1 MFGVTVGHQ
10 ALGAQISDSTVFGPA
25 SGSTAKLHGQKGDVP
40 ATPDRIC
47 GGQLSR
53 QRRRADLV
61 AATGGRHLALEIFL
75 IFYVTC
81 IAMTW
86 WFYLRKSFMAKQA
99 PSLAE
104 TRV

>member
-1 MFGVTVGHQ
+1 VRDHQ
-10 ALGAQISDSTVFGPA
+10 
-25 SGSTAKLHGQKGDVP
+25 HGYVDDR
-40 ATPDRIC
+40 DRIC
-47 GGQLSR
+47 GAQLSR
-53 QRRRADLV
+53 QIRRADLV
-61 AATGGRHLALEIFL
+61 AATGGPHLALEIFL

-99 PSLAE
+99 PSSAE

>member
-1 MFGVTVGHQ
+1 MIG
-10 ALGAQISDSTVFGPA
+10 I
-25 SGSTAKLHGQKGDVP
+25 
-40 ATPDRIC
+40 RIC
-47 GGQLSR
+47 GAQLSR

-61 AATGGRHLALEIFL
+61 AATGGPHLALEIFL

>member
-1 MFGVTVGHQ
+1 MLPVKP
-10 ALGAQISDSTVFGPA
+10 AQGIQFAAAGNLICWGRELIRRRRDTPA
-25 SGSTAKLHGQKGDVP
+25 
-40 ATPDRIC
+40 
-47 GGQLSR
+47 QLSR

-61 AATGGRHLALEIFL
+61 AATGGPHLALEFFR

-99 PSLAE
+99 PRRAE